1 MKKRKQKPEATGLTS
16 EEKEFESKLENML
29 RSTGY
34 LFPITPE
41 QVEAFEKLALNEEVP
56 EDCSDPL
63 ASLNK
68 KENK

>member
-1 MKKRKQKPEATGLTS
+1 MKKRKQKSATGLTP
-16 EEKEFESKLENML
+16 EEKDFESSLENML

-63 ASLNK
+63 SSLQK